1 MSLQVWLPLISDV
14 NSIGLNR
21 NTVTP
26 HNITYGSAKLGNG
39 AILNGSNGYI
49 EGSIYTTA
57 TMTYMCWVYFTTLG
71 GCHLLDCRT
80 PAGNGYQPMYINPS
94 TGVQVGGSTSG
105 YPYIAYTFAASTWYH
120 IAVTYSAT
128 KCQLFINGQLVGES
142 TSGKGTAINDNRP
155 FYLGCRCT
163 QVNWAAAKINDFR
176 IYDHTC
182 SAKEVEEA
190 SRALFVHYKM
200 DNANP
205 NVVYDCSGYKHNAT
219 AVGENYISVTN
230 QSVRY
235 GLATHFNGSYIR
247 MNDRPSVLPKESI
260 TVNMWVNFSTWGNP
274 ISCTEGGGWNFE
286 EAGGGIRFPIYIAS
300 VGYKVAQSTTTS
312 ASLKNSWHMLT
323 GTMDSTNVK
332 IYIDGELAG
341 TTAIGSTNGVGYANN
356 YLFIAAEAAGN
367 QTPPA
372 SIAYRGDISDVRIYA
387 SALVDKQIKELYNES
402 VAIAKDSGIFAREF
416 VETTSISVKKNGQL
430 TANSFQET
438 GNTAYFKK
446 NGTIKSSDIYE
457 Y

>member
-39 AILNGSNGYI
+39 AILNGSNGYV
-49 EGSIYTTA
+49 EGSVYTTA
-57 TMTYMCWVYFTTLG
+57 TMTYMCWVYFTTLK

-80 PAGNGYQPMYINPS
+80 PAGSGYQPMYINPS
-94 TGVQVGGSTSG
+94 SGVQVGGSTSG
-105 YPYIAYTFAASTWYH
+105 FPYIAYTFAASTWYH

-128 KCQLFINGQLVGES
+128 KCQLFVNGQFVGES
-142 TSGKGTAINDNRP
+142 TSGKGTAINADRP

-163 QVNWAAAKINDFR
+163 QVNWTAAKINDFR

-182 SAKEVEEA
+182 SAKEIEEA

-200 DNANP
+200 DNSSI
-205 NVVYDCSGYKHNAT
+205 YDCSGYKHD
-219 AVGENYISVTN
+219 VTSTGTITLSN
-230 QSVRY
+230 SSIRY
-235 GLATHFNGSYIR
+235 SQASHFINGSYVR
-247 MNDRPSVLPKESI
+247 VNARPVTMPQNEI

-286 EAGGGIRFPIYIAS
+286 EASGGIRFPVYIAS

-341 TTAIGSTNGVGYANN
+341 TTAVGSTNGVGYANN
-356 YLFIAAEAAGN
+356 YLFIAAEASGN
-367 QTPPA
+367 QTSPA
-372 SIAYRGDISDVRIYA
+372 SSTYVGDISDVRIYA

-402 VAIAKDSGIFAREF
+402 VAIDKSANVYAREF
-416 VETTSISVKKNGQL
+416 VELNKGIEVKKNGQL
-430 TANSFQET
+430 ISNNSQEDST
-438 GNTAYFKK
+438 TTFFKK
-446 NGTIKSSDIYE
+446 NGVVRANELYE